1 MQMKHNIFKE
11 WSRCSTQIQ
20 RIVYFFLFGKKF
32 VKIFQKIFKL
42 ISLLIFLG
50 LDGFKKHKLGI
61 RGNYEEDYLF
71 TDQHL
76 KIRVNIWSM

>member
-1 MQMKHNIFKE
+1 MFNSNTENCVFL
-11 WSRCSTQIQ
+11 
-20 RIVYFFLFGKKF
+20 LFGKKF
-32 VKIFQKIFKL
+32 VKIFQKIFKS

-61 RGNYEEDYLF
+61 RGNYEEGYLF
-71 TDQHL
+71 TNQHL